1 MRHDVMERV
10 DDVNA
15 RRGNQKRSGWSRTHR
30 IAEPV
35 MGETGKSGLDRL
47 GLAEQ
52 VVRAAQGGDAL
63 AMNDVIKAL
72 SPYVIRV
79 CESITYTDGA
89 DAAQETLIIVMRNL
103 AALREPRALIGWA
116 ARIATRQAV
125 RAAQRRAIPVD
136 TSVLAE
142 RSTETDPF
150 LASEIADVL
159 DEMTPDHRAV
169 LVLREYVDLDEASIA
184 QLLGI
189 SCGTVKSRLHRARAR
204 FREQWSK

>member
-1 MRHDVMERV
+1 MRHDVMECV
-10 DDVNA
+10 DYANA
-15 RRGNQKRSGWSRTHR
+15 PRGIQKGNSRSRAYRRD
-30 IAEPV
+30 EPV
-35 MGETGKSGLDRL
+35 MGETGKSGFDRL
-47 GLAEQ
+47 GLAEE
-52 VVRAAQGGDAL
+52 VILAAQRGDAL

-72 SPYVIRV
+72 SPYVVRV

-103 AALREPRALIGWA
+103 TALREPRALVGWV

-150 LASEIADVL
+150 LAAEVADVL

-169 LVLREYVDLDEASIA
+169 LVLREYVDLDETSIA
-184 QLLGI
+184 ELLGI